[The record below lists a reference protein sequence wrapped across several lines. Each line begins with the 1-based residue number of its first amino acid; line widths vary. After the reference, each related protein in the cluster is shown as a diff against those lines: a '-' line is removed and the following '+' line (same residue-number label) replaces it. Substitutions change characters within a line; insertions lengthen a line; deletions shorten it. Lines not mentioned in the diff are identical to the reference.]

1 MTDHPPAR
9 AGVPAI
15 EMTGVAVAALRDP
28 DRTVAEGVNWS
39 VNAGD
44 YWVVAGL
51 HGSGKS
57 DFLMLTGGL
66 MAPRQGCYRFYGE
79 EMPIF
84 DETRL
89 SERLRLGLVFEG
101 GQLFNH
107 LTVAENVALPLR
119 YHHDLS
125 RSEAAAAVSELLE
138 GTELGPWAESTPGAL
153 GRSWHKRAGLARALA
168 LKPEVL
174 LVDNPL
180 AGLDP
185 RHVNWWLGF
194 LDQLSKGHS
203 LMQGRP
209 VTLVVTT
216 ADLHPWK
223 GHARQ
228 FATLR
233 NRRFAVL
240 GTWEQFKDAS
250 AELVR
255 ELLTDR
261 TQTE

>member
-1 MTDHPPAR
+1 MTDHAPAPT
-9 AGVPAI
+9 GVPAI
-15 EMTGVAVAALRDP
+15 EMTGVAFGSLRDP
-28 DRTVAEGVNWS
+28 DMTVAEGINWT

-44 YWVVAGL
+44 YWVVTGM

-57 DFLMLTGGL
+57 DLLMLTGGV
-66 MAPRQGCYRFYGE
+66 MAPRQGRYRFFGE

-84 DETRL
+84 EQKRL
-89 SERLRLGLVFEG
+89 KERLRLGLVFDG

-119 YHHDLS
+119 YHHNLS
-125 RSEAAAAVSELLE
+125 QAEAAAAVNELLE
-138 GTELGPWAESTPGAL
+138 CTGLTLWAERTPGAL
-153 GRSWHKRAGLARALA
+153 GRGWQQRAGLARALA

-185 RHVNWWLGF
+185 RHAQWWLDF
-194 LDQLSKGHS
+194 LDQLSKGHR

-216 ADLHPWK
+216 ADFHPWK

-233 NRRFAVL
+233 NRRFVVL
-240 GTWEQFKDAS
+240 GAWGQLEAAS
-250 AELVR
+250 EEMVR
-255 ELLTDR
+255 ELLTER
-261 TQTE
+261 TQTG

>member
-1 MTDHPPAR
+1 MTDHPPAH

-15 EMTGVAVAALRDP
+15 EMTGVAVGALRDP
-28 DRTVAEGVNWS
+28 DTTVAEDINWT

-57 DFLMLTGGL
+57 DFLALTGGL
-66 MAPRQGCYRFYGE
+66 MAPRQGRYQFFGA

-84 DETRL
+84 EEARL
-89 SERLRLGLVFEG
+89 KERLRLGLVFEG

-119 YHHDLS
+119 YHYNLS
-125 RSEAAAAVSELLE
+125 RVESTAAVSELLAS
-138 GTELGPWAESTPGAL
+138 TELAPWADSTPGGL
-153 GRSWHKRAGLARALA
+153 GRNWQKRAGLARALA

-185 RHVNWWLGF
+185 RDVHWWLGF

-203 LMQGRP
+203 LMQGEP

-216 ADLHPWK
+216 ADFRPWK
-223 GHARQ
+223 GRAQQ

-233 NRRFAVL
+233 NRRFVVFGAWAQL
-240 GTWEQFKDAS
+240 EAAS
-250 AELVR
+250 EELVR
-255 ELLTDR
+255 ELLTEPR
-261 TQTE
+261 QTE

>member
-1 MTDHPPAR
+1 MTSEASAQ

-15 EMTGVAVAALRDP
+15 EMTGVAVGALHAP
-28 DRTVAEGVNWS
+28 ERTVAEGINWT
-39 VNAGD
+39 VRTGD

-57 DFLMLTGGL
+57 DFLMMTGGL
-66 MAPRQGCYRFYGE
+66 MAPQRGQYRFFGE

-84 DETRL
+84 EEARL
-89 SERLRLGLVFEG
+89 KQRLRLGLVFDG
-101 GQLFNH
+101 GQLFND

-119 YHHDLS
+119 YHHNLT
-125 RSEAAAAVSELLE
+125 RAAGVAEVQELLE
-138 GTELGPWAESTPGAL
+138 CTGLTPWAERAPGTL
-153 GRSWHKRAGLARALA
+153 GRTWQKRAGLARALA

-185 RHVNWWLGF
+185 RHVRWWLAF

-203 LMQGRP
+203 LMNGRP

-216 ADLHPWK
+216 ADFRLWK
-223 GHARQ
+223 GHGRQ
-228 FATLR
+228 FALLQDQG
-233 NRRFAVL
+233 FVVL
-240 GTWEQFKDAS
+240 GGWAQLEA
-250 AELVR
+250 ANEALVR
-255 ELLTDR
+255 EVLTEQ

>member
-1 MTDHPPAR
+1 MTD
-9 AGVPAI
+9 
-15 EMTGVAVAALRDP
+15 VAVGTLRDP
-28 DRTVAEGVNWS
+28 DRTVAEGINWT

-66 MAPRQGCYRFYGE
+66 MAPRLGQYRFFGE

-84 DETRL
+84 EEGRL
-89 SERLRLGLVFEG
+89 NERLRLGLVFES

-107 LTVAENVALPLR
+107 LTVAENVGLPLR
-119 YHHDLS
+119 YHHNLG
-125 RSEAAAAVSELLE
+125 RSEAAAAVNELLE
-138 GTELGPWAESTPGAL
+138 YTELMPWAESTPSTL
-153 GRSWHKRAGLARALA
+153 GRSWQKRAGLAQALA

-185 RHVNWWLGF
+185 RHVHWWLGF
-194 LDQLSKGHS
+194 LDQLSKGHR
-203 LMQGRP
+203 LRQGAP

-216 ADLHPWK
+216 ADFHPWK
-223 GHARQ
+223 SHARQ
-228 FATLR
+228 FAILR

-240 GTWEQFKDAS
+240 GVWAQLEAAS
-250 AELVR
+250 EELVR
-255 ELLTDR
+255 ELLTEQAR
-261 TQTE
+261 TE

>member
-1 MTDHPPAR
+1 MTAQPPAQP
-9 AGVPAI
+9 GVPVI
-15 EMTGVAVAALRDP
+15 EMTDVAVSALRDS
-28 DRTVAEGVNWS
+28 DTMVVEGINWT

-44 YWVVAGL
+44 YWAVAGL

-66 MAPRQGCYRFYGE
+66 MAPRQGCYRFFGE

-84 DETRL
+84 EERRL
-89 SERLRLGLVFEG
+89 KERLRLGVVFDG

-119 YHHDLS
+119 YHHNLS
-125 RSEAAAAVSELLE
+125 RGEAASAVSELLE
-138 GTELGPWAESTPGAL
+138 CTELTPWAEKTPGAL
-153 GRSWHKRAGLARALA
+153 GRAWQKRAGLARALA

-185 RHVNWWLGF
+185 RQVQWWLAF
-194 LDQLSKGHS
+194 LDELAKGHP
-203 LMQGRP
+203 LTGGRP
-209 VTLVVTT
+209 VTLVVAT
-216 ADLHPWK
+216 ADVRPWK

-228 FATLR
+228 FASLR
-233 NRRFAVL
+233 HRGFEVL
-240 GTWEQFKDAS
+240 GAWAQLEAAS
-250 AELVR
+250 SGLAQ
-255 ELLTDR
+255 ELLTEPR
-261 TQTE
+261 QTE